1 MGPVAAPRRPPCCS
15 CFAAPS
21 SWWCSWSLFH
31 TVTKGSV
38 LISPFTKLLEPQ
50 ECKAFNWKF
59 SFCHTT
65 SPYLFHRH
73 RHDDPAWWKIEVKA
87 CPSSSRW
94 HMITQKWQKKN
105 TAKKRKKKSMDT
117 RTSRIQFLDLNHLWI
132 CTDNGQIWQL
142 RWAAL
147 EREMKSLFASISL
160 FSGEWFS
167 DRLIEQGNGER
178 RRKPTYPPSCTLQTS
193 SIHPLPKPENQQT
206 PQLVLFFQ
214 SFIHFPTWTFQ
225 LIEIWR
231 FRRGNV
237 QRITKTKKRAG
248 PHQPGGVWGE
258 QCSNVTGNLYETYV
272 SCKFWRKMPASAI
285 PRAPA
290 AHTVVVALSVH
301 ATPAT
306 RPREKHMAT
315 KNLCLEKGV
324 VPWIMGCSVLTFLLA
339 IHLFTYSDSQRR
351 CQDQTISSVFLT
363 N

>member
-105 TAKKRKKKSMDT
+105 TAKKRKKNPWTQELVGYNSLILTISEFAPIMAKSD
-117 RTSRIQFLDLNHLWI
+117 SFDELL
-132 CTDNGQIWQL
+132 L
-142 RWAAL
+142 RGKWRAYL
-147 EREMKSLFASISL
+147 LLSPSSP
-160 FSGEWFS
+160 
-167 DRLIEQGNGER
+167 GNGSVIVWSNRAMENAE
-178 RRKPTYPPSCTLQTS
+178 
-193 SIHPLPKPENQQT
+193 ENQLILQAAPYKHLPST
-206 PQLVLFFQ
+206 PSQNQ
-214 SFIHFPTWTFQ
+214 KIS
-225 LIEIWR
+225 
-231 FRRGNV
+231 
-237 QRITKTKKRAG
+237 K
-248 PHQPGGVWGE
+248 
-258 QCSNVTGNLYETYV
+258 
-272 SCKFWRKMPASAI
+272 
-285 PRAPA
+285 
-290 AHTVVVALSVH
+290 
-301 ATPAT
+301 
-306 RPREKHMAT
+306 
-315 KNLCLEKGV
+315 
-324 VPWIMGCSVLTFLLA
+324 LL
-339 IHLFTYSDSQRR
+339 
-351 CQDQTISSVFLT
+351 

>member
-248 PHQPGGVWGE
+248 PHQPGGGGGGE
-258 QCSNVTGNLYETYV
+258 VSNVLTSPATFTKRTYL
-272 SCKFWRKMPASAI
+272 ASSGERCQH
-285 PRAPA
+285 PRFRAPRPPTRSWSPFRFMPRRPLGPGRNTWPRRIYA
-290 AHTVVVALSVH
+290 LKKASSHGSWGVPFSLSCWRYIYLPTVIASDAVKTKQLVV
-301 ATPAT
+301 
-306 RPREKHMAT
+306 
-315 KNLCLEKGV
+315 
-324 VPWIMGCSVLTFLLA
+324 F
-339 IHLFTYSDSQRR
+339 F
-351 CQDQTISSVFLT
+351 
-363 N
+363 